1 MNAQVNW
8 PVSIQPA
15 ARKPQPKQKPRTI
28 FARRR
33 VVVDGISYRVEMR
46 AVVVAVKRLHARGG
60 WLEVRLCDL
69 VIEAMG
75 QKTFRWQA

>member
-1 MNAQVNW
+1 MNAQLNGTSATQR
-8 PVSIQPA
+8 P

-33 VVVDGISYRVEMR
+33 VVVAGTTYRVEMR
-46 AVVVAVKRLHARGG
+46 AGTVAVKRLHARGG
-60 WLEVRLCDL
+60 WHEMALDDL

-75 QKTFRWQA
+75 QKTFRFTI